1 VLNNLGKGD
10 GSMMHFAEGLIV
22 GMMLITVI
30 LWFAGGL
37 DE

>member
-1 VLNNLGKGD
+1 
-10 GSMMHFAEGLIV
+10 MYFAEGLIV